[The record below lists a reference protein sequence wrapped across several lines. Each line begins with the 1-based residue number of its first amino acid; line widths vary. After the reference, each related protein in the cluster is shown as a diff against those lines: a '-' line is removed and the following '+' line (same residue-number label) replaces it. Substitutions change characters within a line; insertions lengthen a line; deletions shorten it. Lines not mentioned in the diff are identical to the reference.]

1 MTFREKHSTMHTTLL
16 IADKIQKAIIE
27 DGLFSCGIF
36 LDFSKIFDTVDHS
49 ILIRKLSHY
58 GIRGI
63 ANDWFTSYL
72 LNRRQHVSIG
82 STASDDIVIAHGVLQ
97 GSVLGPFYFPSILM
111 TSVIAANYLTF
122 TFLQM
127 ILIYFIPIVV

>member
-49 ILIRKLSHY
+49 ILIRN
-58 GIRGI
+58 GM
-63 ANDWFTSYL
+63 
-72 LNRRQHVSIG
+72 
-82 STASDDIVIAHGVLQ
+82 
-97 GSVLGPFYFPSILM
+97 GSVELQMTGLLPICSTGGNMFLLVALSLM
-111 TSVIAANYLTF
+111 TLLLLMESCRDRC
-122 TFLQM
+122 
-127 ILIYFIPIVV
+127 